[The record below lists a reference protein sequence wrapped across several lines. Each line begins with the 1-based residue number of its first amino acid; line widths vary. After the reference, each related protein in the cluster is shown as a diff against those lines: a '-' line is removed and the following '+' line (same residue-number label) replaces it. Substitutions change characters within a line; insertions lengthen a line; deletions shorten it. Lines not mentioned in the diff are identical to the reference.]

1 MDYSQ
6 YNQSVRR
13 WGGTSLTG
21 IKTTG
26 RSYGIRHRANSPSAT
41 DSIAA
46 MADKYREKQGQVT
59 VISFTFNRPL
69 IYAMAGAGRGQGGL
83 KGSRW
88 INARG
93 VTKRTNPASLGK
105 ADTGKRKAKPFIDA
119 YLDSPNG
126 TELLGDIVAGEI
138 GDVVVGQ
145 IKFQ

>member
-6 YNQSVRR
+6 YNNSVRR

-26 RSYGIRHRANSPSAT
+26 RSYGIKHRANSPSPK
-41 DSIAA
+41 DSVAA
-46 MADKYREKQGQVT
+46 MADKYREKQGQVN

-69 IYAMAGAGRGQGGL
+69 VYTMAGAGRGQGGL

-88 INARG
+88 INAKG
-93 VTKRTNPASLGK
+93 VTKRTNPASLNK
-105 ADTGKRKAKPFIDA
+105 ADTGNRKAKPFIDA

-126 TELLGDIVAGEI
+126 TNLLGDIVAGEL
-138 GDVVVGQ
+138 GDAIVGE
-145 IKFQ
+145 IKFK